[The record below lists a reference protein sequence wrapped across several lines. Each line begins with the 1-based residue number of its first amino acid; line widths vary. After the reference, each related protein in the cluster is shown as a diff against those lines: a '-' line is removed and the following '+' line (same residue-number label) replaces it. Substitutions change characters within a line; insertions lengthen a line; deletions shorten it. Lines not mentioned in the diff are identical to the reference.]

1 MILPLESTEVYLSS
15 PRWTELIW
23 LVDFYV
29 ILARPGGRVAKRKH
43 CRSKIGVA
51 QKVSQ
56 SDAIAWFK
64 NKYDAIVLNR

>member
-1 MILPLESTEVYLSS
+1 LEFTEVCTLSV
-15 PRWTELIW
+15 IVVNK

-43 CRSKIGVA
+43 CRSKIGVH

-56 SDAIAWFK
+56 SDAVAWFK
-64 NKYDAIVLNR
+64 NKYDAVVLNR

>member
-1 MILPLESTEVYLSS
+1 
-15 PRWTELIW
+15 
-23 LVDFYV
+23 VDFYV

>member
-1 MILPLESTEVYLSS
+1 VI
-15 PRWTELIW
+15 
-23 LVDFYV
+23 VDFYV

-43 CRSKIGVA
+43 CRGKIGVH

-56 SDAIAWFK
+56 AESINWFK